1 MWADIFMSA
10 GTNIGS
16 YFAARSKAKADR
28 KWQQYNNAMV
38 RLQDGQNQNTLTTN
52 ELLARRRH
60 KQQAIQIQKS
70 EFATKASVE
79 VSAAAAGTTG
89 KNVNMMLFDVTRT
102 ATEAQARNDTELDD
116 TFLQIN
122 HQRQQ
127 SALGAQMNLDL
138 RSIPSPSPL
147 TYALGFA
154 GDAYKALE
162 KHRKS

>member
-16 YFAARSKAKADR
+16 YFAARNKAKADR
-28 KWQQYNNAMV
+28 QWQKYNNAMT
-38 RLQDGQNQNTLTTN
+38 RIQDGQNQNALTTN

-60 KQQAIQIQKS
+60 KQQAVQIQKS
-70 EFATKASVE
+70 EFSTKASVE
-79 VSAAAAGTTG
+79 VSAAAAGTVG
-89 KNVNMMLFDVTRT
+89 KTVNMMLFDVTRT
-102 ATEAQARNDTELDD
+102 ANEAQNRNDQELDD
-116 TFLQIN
+116 TFMQIN

-127 SALGAQMNLDL
+127 SAMGAQMNLDL

-154 GDAYKALE
+154 GDAYKALNTHG
-162 KHRKS
+162 KK